1 MTSPEPITEPAP
13 VAPALA
19 VGLGGS
25 DARLRTELVH
35 RHLVARVAAAR
46 RQVEELDQQRRDER
60 PEQLVASV
68 GATVVEVRRRLSIE
82 RADAELRA
90 EAFERAARRRGAEII
105 AEAEAEARVLRAAAA
120 WVRQVRLSGPESSP
134 ATTLVTPVAVAV
146 AAPLPVLAA
155 VEARAS

>member
-13 VAPALA
+13 AVPALA
-19 VGLGGS
+19 VGLDRS
-25 DARLRTELVH
+25 DARLRTELMH
-35 RHLVARVAAAR
+35 RHLVARVAATR
-46 RQVEELDQQRRDER
+46 RQVEELDQQRRDR
-60 PEQLVASV
+60 AVGAAGGGV

-90 EAFERAARRRGAEII
+90 EAFERAARRRGDEII

-120 WVRQVRLSGPESSP
+120 WVRQARLSGPESSP
-134 ATTLVTPVAVAV
+134 ATTVVPSLAPV